1 MILWEGIMFEFIK
14 QIRAAIKIKSE
25 VKSMSFSEIKTSE
38 GRLHIIGQIAVIYGA
53 LHGFIPA
60 PLAAKIS
67 LIGFGLYT
75 AGRAFVKGLEA
86 LAPLTKTDK
95 DDKLAAEANKIL
107 DVVAPKP

>member
-1 MILWEGIMFEFIK
+1 MFAWRSQF
-14 QIRAAIKIKSE
+14 RAALKIRKEAS
-25 VKSMSFSEIKTSE
+25 KMNFSEIKTSE

-86 LAPLTKTDK
+86 LAPITKTEV
-95 DDKLAAEANKIL
+95 DDKIVAEANKIL
-107 DVVAPKP
+107 DAVASKP